1 MDLNELN
8 KKYISLSPEE
18 RIRELYKDFNKILFT
33 SSFGITSAFL
43 LHLFSLVKPE
53 EKVYFLD
60 TTYHFNETLD
70 YKENLGRL
78 LNLKI
83 IDVKPEEWKN
93 KFTEQDKTWNSDP
106 DLCCSINKVEPIE
119 KIRRGGNCD
128 VWVSGLMASQN
139 KYRGNLKVFEQKEE
153 IIKFYPL
160 IDQTE
165 DFAKEYLIKNNLP
178 EHPLQSQGYNSVGCF
193 HCTVAG
199 KGRSGRWV
207 NKSKTE
213 CGLHL

>member
-1 MDLNELN
+1 MNLEELN
-8 KKYISLSPEE
+8 RKYLLLSPEE
-18 RIRELYKDFNKILFT
+18 RIQELYKDFSKVLFT
-33 SSFGITSAFL
+33 SSFGTTSAFL
-43 LHLFSLVKPE
+43 LHLFHKVKPNE
-53 EKVYFLD
+53 TVYFLD
-60 TTYHFNETLD
+60 TTYHFNETIE
-70 YKENLGRL
+70 YKETLTKL
-78 LNLKI
+78 LNLKV

-93 KFTEQDKTWNSDP
+93 NFTQKDKTWNSDP

-119 KIRRGGNCD
+119 KIKANFE

-139 KYRGNLKVFEQKEE
+139 SHRQNLKVFEEKEG
-153 IIKFYPL
+153 ILKFYPL
-160 IDQTE
+160 IDQNE
-165 DFAKEYLIKNNLP
+165 KKAKEYINKNKLP
-178 EHPLQSQGYNSVGCF
+178 EHPLLSQGYSSVGCF

>member
-1 MDLNELN
+1 MNLEELN
-8 KKYISLSPEE
+8 RKYLLLSLEE
-18 RIRELYKDFNKILFT
+18 RIQELYKDFSKVLFT
-33 SSFGITSAFL
+33 SSFGTTSAFL
-43 LHLFSLVKPE
+43 LHLFHKVKPNE
-53 EKVYFLD
+53 TVYFLD
-60 TTYHFNETLD
+60 TTYHFNETIE
-70 YKENLGRL
+70 YKETLTKL
-78 LNLKI
+78 LNLKV

-93 KFTEQDKTWNSDP
+93 NFTQKDKTWNSDP

-119 KIRRGGNCD
+119 KIKANFE

-139 KYRGNLKVFEQKEE
+139 SHRQNLKVFEEKEG
-153 IIKFYPL
+153 ILKFYPL
-160 IDQTE
+160 IDQNE
-165 DFAKEYLIKNNLP
+165 KKAKEYINKNKLP
-178 EHPLQSQGYNSVGCF
+178 EHPLLSQGYSSVGCF

>member
-1 MDLNELN
+1 MNLEELN
-8 KKYISLSPEE
+8 RKYLLLSPEE
-18 RIRELYKDFNKILFT
+18 RIQELYKDFSKVLFT
-33 SSFGITSAFL
+33 SSFGTTSAFL
-43 LHLFSLVKPE
+43 LHLFHKVKPNE
-53 EKVYFLD
+53 TVYFLD
-60 TTYHFNETLD
+60 TTYHFNETIE
-70 YKENLGRL
+70 YKETLTKL
-78 LNLKI
+78 LNLKV

-93 KFTEQDKTWNSDP
+93 NFTQKDKTWNSDP

-119 KIRRGGNCD
+119 KIKTNFE

-139 KYRGNLKVFEQKEE
+139 SHRQNLKVFEEKEG
-153 IIKFYPL
+153 ILKFYPL
-160 IDQTE
+160 IDQSE
-165 DFAKEYLIKNNLP
+165 KKAKEYINKNKLP
-178 EHPLQSQGYNSVGCF
+178 EHPLLSQGYSSVGCF